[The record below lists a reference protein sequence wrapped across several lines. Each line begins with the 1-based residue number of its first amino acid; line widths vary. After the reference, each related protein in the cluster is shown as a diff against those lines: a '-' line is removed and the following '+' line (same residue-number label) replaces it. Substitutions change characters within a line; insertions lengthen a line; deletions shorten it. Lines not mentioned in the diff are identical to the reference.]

1 LKQWAETNNTRN
13 NMKTKAEV
21 QDMADRAVEAVNDP
35 LFSGLTY
42 EEGVRIA
49 LDWVLDKLGEETP
62 LD

>member
-1 LKQWAETNNTRN
+1 
-13 NMKTKAEV
+13 MKTKTEI

-49 LDWVLDKLGEETP
+49 LDWVLDKIGEETP